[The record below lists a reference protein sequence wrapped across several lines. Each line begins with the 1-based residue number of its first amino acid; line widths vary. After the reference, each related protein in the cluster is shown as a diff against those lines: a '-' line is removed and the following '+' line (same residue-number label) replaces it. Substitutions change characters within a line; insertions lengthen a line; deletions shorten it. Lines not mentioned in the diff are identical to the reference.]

1 MISNETPYSAAL
13 RCMAGYTAQRPIRI
27 AVGQIA
33 DYTGKSESDNSGR
46 KITQGAA
53 LMAMS
58 GLSKA
63 GVRLVERF
71 DTSVAE
77 MELKYANNRLIGADG
92 ATPAGGADYRQIIAG
107 SIPGSDYYL
116 VGGITEL
123 NFNIRSVGASAD
135 GGETATNGLKGQTGG
150 NMYVMN
156 VGLDL
161 RLVDTKTLQVVD
173 VISYQKQIIGHQV
186 SVGVFDFL
194 GSNFFDASIG
204 QSALEPIQLAV
215 RSVIE
220 RAVLEM
226 TSRLYHTSGNCA
238 ATTDPLASA
247 DDRAPAPA
255 AYSPYGQPITA
266 RNEDHNYDRLAKIL
280 IASTVLAILPQMACA
295 AASEA
300 TATSTSTG
308 SSSTVAG
315 TSTGGETNILNGQIS
330 LGVQWSTVTTTVSGA
345 GGDVVIQGT
354 GAGNAVD
361 ITTFN
366 DTHVTSTQNADQRRD
381 RFDRQCQCQRRLGR
395 GQHLGPGFCNSTS
408 VSTDPAVTEVH
419 SDQTCRADDPAS
431 EVYANVNNV
440 AGDVSIASSAFG
452 NTYLEDTNALN
463 APARSTRTTS
473 PTCSAR

>member
-1 MISNETPYSAAL
+1 MTRRGRKHLLKPLVFLIAALALEGCISPQADSITGRYTAPIGGSPVISNETPYSAAL
-13 RCMAGYTAQRPIRI
+13 RCMAGYTGQHPIRI

-63 GVRLVERF
+63 GVQLVERF

-77 MELKYANNRLIGADG
+77 MELKYANNRLIGADTT
-92 ATPAGGADYRQIIAG
+92 APAGGADYRQIIAG

-194 GSNFFDASIG
+194 GANFFDASIG

-226 TSRLYHTSGNCA
+226 TSRLYHTSGSCA
-238 ATTDPLASA
+238 AGTDPLAGA

-255 AYSPYGQPITA
+255 YTNNPITA
-266 RNEDHNYDRLAKIL
+266 RNEDHHNDD
-280 IASTVLAILPQMACA
+280 ASRQDPYRFY
-295 AASEA
+295 
-300 TATSTSTG
+300 G
-308 SSSTVAG
+308 SS
-315 TSTGGETNILNGQIS
+315 
-330 LGVQWSTVTTTVSGA
+330 
-345 GGDVVIQGT
+345 
-354 GAGNAVD
+354 
-361 ITTFN
+361 
-366 DTHVTSTQNADQRRD
+366 
-381 RFDRQCQCQRRLGR
+381 
-395 GQHLGPGFCNSTS
+395 
-408 VSTDPAVTEVH
+408 
-419 SDQTCRADDPAS
+419 DPAS
-431 EVYANVNNV
+431 NGLRGSE
-440 AGDVSIASSAFG
+440 
-452 NTYLEDTNALN
+452 
-463 APARSTRTTS
+463 
-473 PTCSAR
+473 